1 MKKALCVILLIVS
14 VCLLSYAL
22 ADDTDKF
29 LGKWIC
35 HNLIVDGK
43 TYTMSSIDSELEL
56 AVLSNGTAKVY
67 THFNGTIGVH
77 EGVWFAED
85 NDIVVTDGQSYMLF
99 SMNASGKLVL
109 SAQEA
114 EFILDHVYAVEIN
127 ERNFPDENFRKYLE
141 RYFDGTYGG
150 DSLLTDTEL
159 NTRDKEM
166 RIYEAWEI
174 SDLTGIEYFPNL
186 RVLDC
191 QNNHLASL
199 DLSGNKEL
207 REIYLNSNQMTS
219 LNVSNCTK
227 LTYLDCSNNQLTE
240 LDVSKNKKL
249 KELYCDGNSLPAL
262 NVSKNTNLE
271 WLACGDNRLTKLDV
285 SRNKKLKQLSCS
297 NNQLTILDLSRNAD
311 LDSLD
316 FSGNRLTGIDLSYN
330 PLISG
335 LFCSDNPLTG
345 LDISKNPDV
354 SALFCE
360 RCGLS
365 RLDLSGHPKLR
376 YLICNGN
383 RLTSL
388 DVSGNTELYR
398 FECSDNL
405 LTSLDLTNNKALYE
419 MRCSNNRLT
428 VLDMSKNKQLKML
441 DCSNNRLAALDV
453 SKNKQLGDLGFICD
467 GNRFEIGTKDG
478 TIPFTDLPGF
488 NIKKAA
494 SIKFTADDGSKATVK
509 KGKTQ
514 FTVKK
519 SGVITYTY
527 KADSKRGFSCTFSI
541 RVDFLKPDIT
551 SVTLKKKSYPYTGRP
566 IEPTMVV
573 KAKADG
579 KAVKLS
585 ASDYTVTYENNVDAG
600 TATVIV
606 EGQGSYG
613 GRIEKT
619 FTITPVKILKVE
631 LSKYELPYNGK
642 GRKPVPT
649 VTAKAGGQTVTLEK
663 DKDYTVKY
671 ENNKQ
676 PGTAT
681 VTVTGKGNYKGTI
694 VKTFTITAP

>member
-1 MKKALCVILLIVS
+1 MKKIICIIVVIVS
-14 VCLLSYAL
+14 VCLLSSAL

-35 HNLIVDGK
+35 YNVTVDGK
-43 TYTMSSIDSELEL
+43 TYTMSSIDAELEL
-56 AVLSNGTAKVY
+56 AVRTDGTAKVY
-67 THFNGTIGVH
+67 MLFDGTMDLF
-77 EGVWFAED
+77 EGAWLAEG
-85 NDIVVTDGQSYMLF
+85 NDMAVTDGQYYMLF
-99 SMNASGKLVL
+99 SMNASGKLEVK
-109 SAQEA
+109 AEGA
-114 EFILDHVYAVEIN
+114 EFILDHIHAIEIN
-127 ERNFPDENFRKYLE
+127 EQNFPDENFRSYLSSNV
-141 RYFDGTYGG
+141 DSSYGG
-150 DSLLTDTEL
+150 DSLLTDS
-159 NTRDKEM
+159 
-166 RIYEAWEI
+166 EI
-174 SDLTGIEYFPNL
+174 SRHNELTIYSSWQITDLTGIAFFSGLKKLECQGNL
-186 RVLDC
+186 LT
-191 QNNHLASL
+191 SL

-207 REIYLNSNQMTS
+207 RELNCYSNQLTS
-219 LNVSNCTK
+219 LDVSKCTK
-227 LTYLDCSNNQLTE
+227 LTRLECGENQLAE
-240 LDVSKNKKL
+240 LDVSKNKAL
-249 KELYCDGNSLPAL
+249 KELYCGHNSLTQL
-262 NVSKNTNLE
+262 NISKNTKLQWLGCSNNL
-271 WLACGDNRLTKLDV
+271 LTKLDV
-285 SRNKKLKQLSCS
+285 SRNKKLKQLYCY
-297 NNQLTILDLSRNAD
+297 NNQLTSLDLKNSTALYDLECGNNRLTELDLSHNAAMSH
-311 LDSLD
+311 LVC
-316 FSGNRLTGIDLSYN
+316 SGN
-330 PLISG
+330 PLMS
-335 LFCSDNPLTG
+335 
-345 LDISKNPDV
+345 LDISSNPDLW
-354 SALFCE
+354 SLFCND
-360 RCGLS
+360 CQLS
-365 RLDLSGHPKLR
+365 RLDLSGHANLR
-376 YLICNGN
+376 NLRCSGN
-383 RLTSL
+383 RIAKL
-388 DVSGNTELYR
+388 DLSGNPNLQQLYCSGNLLTELDLSNNSALT
-398 FECSDNL
+398 ELDCSDNCL
-405 LTSLDLTNNKALYE
+405 AALDL
-419 MRCSNNRLT
+419 
-428 VLDMSKNKQLKML
+428 SKNKQLKML

-551 SVTLKKKSYPYTGRP
+551 TVTLKKKSYPYTGRP

-681 VTVTGKGNYKGTI
+681 VTITGKGNYTGTI
-694 VKTFTITAP
+694 VKTFMIVEK